1 MEEGGKT
8 ILEGNSTK
16 LNDQI
21 TNLKSMSWT
30 GWDRSRFFSSLHFR
44 PWELLILSLLILL
57 TPTTPLTQLP
67 KPLPALQVLP
77 SAGTA
82 IFFFFFFFKAV
93 STCQRHC
100 HPSQVLKPGTQ
111 ARACACTVVSDS
123 ATPRTVTYQAP
134 LPMNFPGKNT
144 GVVAIFYST
153 LILLL
158 LLVSV

>member
-1 MEEGGKT
+1 MT
-8 ILEGNSTK
+8 
-16 LNDQI
+16 
-21 TNLKSMSWT
+21 
-30 GWDRSRFFSSLHFR
+30 RSQTSKAWAGLAEIVHASLVACISGPENCLFFHFLYSSLLQLRWPSFQNHSQ
-44 PWELLILSLLILL
+44 PSKSSLLLG
-57 TPTTPLTQLP
+57 QLC
-67 KPLPALQVLP
+67 
-77 SAGTA
+77 
-82 IFFFFFFFKAV
+82 FFFFFFKTV

-111 ARACACTVVSDS
+111 AHACACTVVSDS

-153 LILLL
+153 LILLF